1 MKQLLVLSLIILL
14 GVPSIGQVKMRTR
27 ILTSLT
33 NIEIEE
39 YLKRNDVIFIP
50 IGPIEVHG
58 GLPVDCEYVGPLAVA
73 MNMAEKADGLVLPHL
88 AFCYPGGTTVGRGT
102 IYVSSS
108 DFLDYLKIV
117 AHSLLRQGFKTQI
130 YITGHGGSYLQTG
143 SLVREFLDET
153 KVPILAIDLNTAR
166 SNYGTQ
172 IAGSENFMYGAYSI
186 AGRLEDVQQ
195 NEWDP
200 EPESQNPDQK
210 VGLLP
215 SDDSPNRDEDAG
227 GRQENG
233 RLRKPQ
239 RRQRREEV
247 PRKVAGDVPLVAEE
261 SAVAG
266 EDRCQLQA
274 REEAMDRIRPE
285 IRPSHQGRDARNQPI
300 DNEGEDRSGTALS
313 QGSQAHQETDEGA
326 HLADADCETKQ
337 DGRTNP
343 AGGTG

>member
-1 MKQLLVLSLIILL
+1 MKKFLILSLIILL
-14 GVPSIGQVKMRTR
+14 GVPVFGQVKMRTR

-186 AGRLEDVQQ
+186 AGRLEDIPLDLSGI
-195 NEWDP
+195 ELP
-200 EPESQNPDQK
+200 EENVEIPESVFDFPQIP
-210 VGLLP
+210 GLDRNKLNQHMALGFYYL
-215 SDDSPNRDEDAG
+215 SPLQHG
-227 GRQENG
+227 GIP
-233 RLRKPQ
+233 KPITAAERAQ
-239 RRQRREEV
+239 F
-247 PRKVAGDVPLVAEE
+247 AEE
-261 SAVAG
+261 GAKYIDQFVDS
-266 EDRCQLQA
+266 
-274 REEAMDRIRPE
+274 MDIKAIADGLKWHRKWI
-285 IRPSHQGRDARNQPI
+285 N
-300 DNEGEDRSGTALS
+300 DNILPKYGDLLDFT
-313 QGSQAHQETDEGA
+313 
-326 HLADADCETKQ
+326 
-337 DGRTNP
+337 P
-343 AGGTG
+343 AQ

>member
-1 MKQLLVLSLIILL
+1 MKKYFVLFLILSLVL
-14 GVPSIGQVKMRTR
+14 PATGQTVKMRTR

-186 AGRLEDVQQ
+186 AGRLEDIPLDLSGI
-195 NEWDP
+195 ELP
-200 EPESQNPDQK
+200 EENVEIPESVFDFPQIP
-210 VGLLP
+210 GLDRNKLNQHMALGFYYL
-215 SDDSPNRDEDAG
+215 SPLQHG
-227 GRQENG
+227 GIP
-233 RLRKPQ
+233 KPITAAERAQ
-239 RRQRREEV
+239 F
-247 PRKVAGDVPLVAEE
+247 AEE
-261 SAVAG
+261 GAKYIDQFVDS
-266 EDRCQLQA
+266 
-274 REEAMDRIRPE
+274 MDIKAIADGLKWHRKWI
-285 IRPSHQGRDARNQPI
+285 N
-300 DNEGEDRSGTALS
+300 DNILPKYGDLLDFT
-313 QGSQAHQETDEGA
+313 
-326 HLADADCETKQ
+326 
-337 DGRTNP
+337 P
-343 AGGTG
+343 AQ